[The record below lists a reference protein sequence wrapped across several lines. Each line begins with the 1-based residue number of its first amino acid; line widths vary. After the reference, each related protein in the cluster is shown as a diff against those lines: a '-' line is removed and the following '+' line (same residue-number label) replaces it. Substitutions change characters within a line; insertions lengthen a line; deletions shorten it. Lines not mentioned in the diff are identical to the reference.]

1 MVDGVLN
8 TTIFLT
14 VFQGEYFSSVLFCL
28 LVFFVSL
35 VNFTDYNLEQGIA
48 DKFSNLGKIGFLWN
62 ELLIF
67 CDFLAQMPK
76 FAFWVAY

>member
-48 DKFSNLGKIGFLWN
+48 DKFSNLDKI
-62 ELLIF
+62 
-67 CDFLAQMPK
+67 DFFME
-76 FAFWVAY
+76 